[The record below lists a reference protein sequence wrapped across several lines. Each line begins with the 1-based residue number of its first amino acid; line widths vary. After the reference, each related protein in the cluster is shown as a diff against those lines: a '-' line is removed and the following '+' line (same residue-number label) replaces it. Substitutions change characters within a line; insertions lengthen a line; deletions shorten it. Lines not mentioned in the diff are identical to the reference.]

1 MKRDQWVENQVRDLL
16 PTTYYHI
23 VFTVPS
29 ELRGLIMGQRTS
41 LFNLLF
47 EASSQTL
54 LTIAKDPTYLGAT
67 PGITS
72 VLHTWGQSLVFHPHI
87 HCIVSGGGIDGNT
100 RWIKEKRTNG
110 KFLFPKAI
118 LQKMYKAI
126 VMKKMRQLYQK
137 DELKIPPDMNWDQ
150 LLSDI
155 GAKKWNVYAK
165 APFIHNANGLSRN
178 SLSRFARD
186 GGPEQVIRYLGKYT
200 HKIAITRHRIKSLT
214 ETTITFQYRDYQDGN
229 KAKEMTLSHEEFL
242 RRFEQHLLPKRF
254 IKIRHYGYLQN
265 YKKKERLDRIYKN
278 MQLPRRPDRVK
289 IPMHIRLLEKT
300 GRDIT
305 LCPKCKVAK
314 LELVHSQRNAAPKLA
329 PKLDLKQYQIK
340 TNEAHAPP

>member
-1 MKRDQWVENQVRDLL
+1 MKRDEWVENQVRDLL
-16 PTTYYHI
+16 PTSYYHV

-29 ELRGLIMGQRTS
+29 ELRSLILGNRKV
-41 LFNLLF
+41 LFKLLF
-47 EASSQTL
+47 DASAETL
-54 LTIAKDPTYLGAT
+54 LTIARDSIYLGAT

-72 VLHTWGQSLVFHPHI
+72 VLHTWGQDLVFHPHI
-87 HCIVSGGGIDGNT
+87 HCIVSGGGIDTTEN
-100 RWIKEKRTNG
+100 WVKEKRINR

-118 LQKMYKAI
+118 LQKVYKGI
-126 VMKKMRQLYQK
+126 FMKKLRSLYQK
-137 DELKIPPDMNWDQ
+137 NELKLSEDMNWTD
-150 LLSDI
+150 LLKTI
-155 GAKKWNVYAK
+155 GEKKWNVYAK
-165 APFIHNANGLSRN
+165 APF
-178 SLSRFARD
+178 
-186 GGPEQVIRYLGKYT
+186 GGPEQVINYLGKYT

-214 ETTITFQYRDYQDGN
+214 DTTITFQYRDYQDGN

-278 MQLPRRPDRVK
+278 MQLPKRPDRVK

-305 LCPKCKVAK
+305 LCPKCKSAK
-314 LELVHSQRNAAPKLA
+314 LELVHSQRNAAPRLSPK
-329 PKLDLKQYQIK
+329 PKLRTYHLN
-340 TNEAHAPP
+340 THEAHAPP